1 MIKVILADDH
11 KLFREGIKKILAD
24 TDDIAVVDEVGTGQ
38 LLIDKVYKGAYDVVL
53 LDISMPGRSG
63 LDVLKQLMYEKHDF
77 HVLALSMHSEEEYAE
92 RMLQAGASGYLVK
105 QCEPNELITAIRKV
119 SSGRKYVSSSLA
131 ERLASRLGKK
141 SGEILHEALSDRE
154 FEIMCLIAS
163 GKQIKE
169 IAEELSL
176 SGKTV
181 STHRA
186 HILEKMG
193 MKNNSQLMHYALQ
206 NHLVE

>member
-1 MIKVILADDH
+1 MINVILADDH
-11 KLFREGIKKILAD
+11 VLFREGIKKILSD
-24 TDDIAVVDEVGTGQ
+24 TDDIVVTDEVGNGQ
-38 LLIDKVYKGAYDVVL
+38 TLIDRVKKNAYDVIL

-63 LDVLKQLMYEKHDF
+63 LDVLKQLMCEKRDYN
-77 HVLALSMHSEEEYAE
+77 VLALSMHSEEEYAE

-105 QCEPNELITAIRKV
+105 QCIPKELITAIRKV

-141 SGEILHEALSDRE
+141 SDKVLHERLSDRE

-163 GKQIKE
+163 GKPIKE

-176 SGKTV
+176 SSKTV

-193 MKNNSQLMHYALQ
+193 MKHNSELMHYALQ
-206 NHLVE
+206 NHFVD

>member
-163 GKQIKE
+163 GKQIKK